1 MLPVPSVLA
10 AAGKGWPSVGA
21 SCPDSPFSASA
32 VGTLAG
38 GLVQSSGSER
48 KVAFRG
54 EEGKIKI

>member
-1 MLPVPSVLA
+1 MAERGCLLPWL
-10 AAGKGWPSVGA
+10 
-21 SCPDSPFSASA
+21 PFSASA
-32 VGTLAG
+32 PGTLAG